1 MEFLTSTARGKGHLA
16 VQVRTEDKD
25 MNRQTVMH
33 TGGSRRSPDQQPVP
47 GWDSL
52 QHGNCIEV
60 WSNNS
65 FLYLAYVDV
74 RSDDGQLIW
83 VVENGTGGR
92 RLFVRDDPVTLYPV

>member
-1 MEFLTSTARGKGHLA
+1 MSH
-16 VQVRTEDKD
+16 
-25 MNRQTVMH
+25 H
-33 TGGSRRSPDQQPVP
+33 TLMGTGRSRRSLDQQPVQ

-65 FLYLAYVDV
+65 FLYLAYVDD

-83 VVENGTGGR
+83 VVENGTGCR
-92 RLFVRDDPVTLYPV
+92 RLFVRGDPVTLYPV

>member
-1 MEFLTSTARGKGHLA
+1 MNLQTLT
-16 VQVRTEDKD
+16 RTGR
-25 MNRQTVMH
+25 N
-33 TGGSRRSPDQQPVP
+33 RRSPHRQPVP

-83 VVENGTGGR
+83 VIENGTGGR
-92 RLFVRDDPVTLYPV
+92 RLFVRGDPVTLYSV